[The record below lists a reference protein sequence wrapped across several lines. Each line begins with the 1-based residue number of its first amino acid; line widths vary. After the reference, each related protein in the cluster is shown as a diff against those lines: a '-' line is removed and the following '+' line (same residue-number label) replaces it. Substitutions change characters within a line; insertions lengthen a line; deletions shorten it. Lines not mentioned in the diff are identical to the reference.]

1 MKKVITPLLRV
12 LIKLF
17 AFIIFVFVVGC
28 EKEEIINILDDSS
41 VNSEGDFNITEV
53 SYEEFKTDSIYHEL
67 AVAIESKFNK
77 KEHLISKNDSLL
89 YDYNILTDKVIKVSE
104 ANNYVSYTFEIL
116 NPNQPKYT
124 FDNYIIRRKGGELI
138 EEYIV
143 RYEYDLLNYIKGDE
157 NAYTAR
163 AVFDLNYNPIF
174 DKGDKNLSSKI
185 IYSNG
190 CMMNIDMYHYTP
202 ERRWFLYTDGST
214 CHFPGRC
221 EVTLVIDVNCPITS
235 SGGGGAGGGSDPGDP
250 SFPGNPSGGGDPV
263 NQSGVIDTPLGP
275 ATALEVES
283 SLAFKI
289 YYLLDRGLNYY
300 RYSWLN
306 SHPVESVQLLKYL
319 TENTNPAT
327 LKAYSQAKKFALVA
341 MDTMINGGKVDFENE
356 IIKDS
361 SFIGTK
367 ADCVLKEL
375 ISTGNN
381 LFKKTSEAFT
391 QNNSKYKIKFTTVN
405 KPSAT
410 SNATTSLPDSNGI
423 ITIAYNIGKYESAIE
438 VASTILHETIHAEL
452 HRIKLSNNSEP
463 NSISTIQYNWYIKM
477 WKSYEGLYDNIE
489 EVAAE
494 AEHYYMSAY
503 YINPL
508 AKGLKEYDKNMH
520 PIDNYKYF
528 AWNGLDKY
536 GKDAKYITKD
546 ELTRLANLSVIINS
560 DSYSSNCDK

>member
-1 MKKVITPLLRV
+1 MNKVITPLLRV

-306 SHPVESVQLLKYL
+306 SHPVESVQLLRYL
-319 TENTNPAT
+319 TENTNPTT
-327 LKAYSQAKKFALVA
+327 LKATSQAREFALEA
-341 MDTMINGGKVDFENE
+341 MDAMINEEYVVSFSPLIKYPKGSNYQNIYPKLTEYLKNQLPKVGDNPK
-356 IIKDS
+356 IVNAIKNITGLSAEQIKEDLKWNHGPTLNIVQLNNFALNTS
-361 SFIGTK
+361 HKTTGAFSVNTPDDIYLDIDYVRALEQNINDQGIEDAWLFYIGT
-367 ADCVLKEL
+367 
-375 ISTGNN
+375 
-381 LFKKTSEAFT
+381 
-391 QNNSKYKIKFTTVN
+391 
-405 KPSAT
+405 
-410 SNATTSLPDSNGI
+410 
-423 ITIAYNIGKYESAIE
+423 
-438 VASTILHETIHAEL
+438 TILHEYVHYGDNMDGIDYPGEEGILFEL
-452 HRIKLSNNSEP
+452 AVYGQDVH
-463 NSISTIQYNWYIKM
+463 STNAMLILNK
-477 WKSYEGLYDNIE
+477 K
-489 EVAAE
+489 
-494 AEHYYMSAY
+494 
-503 YINPL
+503 
-508 AKGLKEYDKNMH
+508 
-520 PIDNYKYF
+520 
-528 AWNGLDKY
+528 
-536 GKDAKYITKD
+536 
-546 ELTRLANLSVIINS
+546 
-560 DSYSSNCDK
+560 